1 MQRQYVTHIGVCA
14 VLVSALSA
22 CAPESRTGPENEAPP
37 FVSQSSAVDRSDVA
51 VASKQAERLALAL
64 RDSSFRRTLLS
75 ELQSSKLAEGKISW
89 SGLLARKGVAL
100 RQAVGRQ
107 DRNLVDDFSTEGN
120 STLALYLPIRSQR
133 KAWKGEGDVLVALQI
148 RTGDPIVA
156 YSTNG
161 ESRFLSEEAPPAE
174 VVIAI
179 VPAEVGRATLE
190 RENVR
195 LTSGAVRLD
204 VGLSSLEACENMEE
218 CPGEGGG
225 GAPQQSYPPGIYATQ
240 MTVWDKAEP
249 WIRGDPEIELVLLGT
264 VSGRYYTTAW
274 PSPAAPDLA
283 FLSGEFLVPIGCAGR
298 LAPST
303 HGGVKQFDYNSEGG
317 VVYSQTVLIEER
329 DEFGVEESVKGAY
342 GTVLY
347 SREVAPHA
355 PFVVQA
361 WERDDGGEC
370 PTPAEPWFPSF
381 NWGFNFNTRP
391 TASRLLGLQATNS
404 SANWLAFLGITN
416 ENDALGAWSFSS
428 WDAFEA
434 MSPTTLRTG
443 SHVDVRL
450 SNTGVNRYNLPVF

>member
-1 MQRQYVTHIGVCA
+1 MLCSSAHSVPAHRTVEP
-14 VLVSALSA
+14 VL
-22 CAPESRTGPENEAPP
+22 RTAAPP
-37 FVSQSSAVDRSDVA
+37 PTVSRSGVPDRSDVA

-64 RDSSFRRTLLS
+64 RDSSFRRTLLL

-89 SGLLARKGVAL
+89 SGLLDRNGVAL

-133 KAWKGEGDVLVALQI
+133 KAWKGDGEVLVALQI
-148 RTGDPIVA
+148 RVSDPIVA

-161 ESRFLSEEAPPAE
+161 ESRVLDADAPPTDI
-174 VVIAI
+174 VIAI
-179 VPAEVGRATLE
+179 VPAELRRAALE
-190 RENVR
+190 RENLR
-195 LTSGAVRLD
+195 LASGAIRLD
-204 VGLSSLEACENMEE
+204 VERSSLEACENMEE
-218 CPGEGGG
+218 CSGSGSGSGTPR
-225 GAPQQSYPPGIYATQ
+225 SYPPGIYAMQ

-283 FLSGEFLVPIGCAGR
+283 FRSGEFLVPIGCAGR

-317 VVYSQTVLIEER
+317 AVYSQAVLIEER
-329 DEFGVEESVKGAY
+329 DEFGVEESVAGAS

-355 PFVVQA
+355 PFVVQV

-370 PTPAEPWFPSF
+370 PTPAEPWFPFF
-381 NWGFNFNTRP
+381 NWGYSFNTRP

-404 SANWLAFLGITN
+404 SANWLARFGLTN

-428 WDAFEA
+428 WDDFEG
-434 MSPTTLRTG
+434 MSPSTLRTG